1 MDVVSESAP
10 PERLIASLESAILLQ
25 TQHGEE
31 WLYLQQPSSA
41 IQAAWVAL
49 QRHGPRLRE
58 AAEERLK
65 AEGLPTLDWYSALW
79 SIEREGGAARPRDLG
94 RALFLERYN
103 ITRLL
108 DRLEAEGLVTREH
121 CEEDARGQLV
131 RITKE
136 GRALRKRMWA
146 VHGAAMA
153 ETMAGLS
160 DTEALKLVA
169 LLNKLG

>member
-1 MDVVSESAP
+1 
-10 PERLIASLESAILLQ
+10 L
-25 TQHGEE
+25 H
-31 WLYLQQPSSA
+31 LQQPPDLPPSNA

-49 QRHGPRLRE
+49 QRHGLRLKE

-65 AEGLPTLDWYSALW
+65 AEGLPALDWYSALW
-79 SIEREGGAARPRDLG
+79 GIEREGGAIRPRDLG

-108 DRLEAEGLVTREH
+108 DRLEADGLIVRED
-121 CEEDARGQLV
+121 CAEDARGQIV

-136 GRALRKRMWA
+136 GKALRKRMWA
-146 VHGAAMA
+146 VHGADMA

-160 DTEALKLVA
+160 DAEALRLVA